1 MRNQKMCLAKDKDQ
15 ARIVVRLLTG
25 ATRIGNP
32 RFGATPDPFFLPPGM
47 VLDKA
52 GTLFLS

>member
-1 MRNQKMCLAKDKDQ
+1 MCLAKDKDQ

-32 RFGATPDPFFLPPGM
+32 RFGATPNPFFLPPGM

-52 GTLFLS
+52 GTLFPSWTN